1 MGTQK
6 TPTQKI
12 YEIYIGKNSLDIDV
26 LRANRQ
32 FEWIELFLVY
42 DKSDKQTT
50 TYDINNVEITSA
62 IIKLVK
68 LTNFTEIYSLTIE
81 KKLTLTI

>member
-1 MGTQK
+1 METQK

-50 TYDINNVEITSA
+50 IYDINNVEITSA